1 MRLQYDRTEDR
12 QTRRNRIIVVAVL
25 AVVFFFLVIE
35 GCWIGNMIAIF
46 ISDAEAEEMD
56 GYECFVICQP
66 DGLVNI
72 RSKPKKSAAEIGWAT
87 CGTRL
92 LTNGKIRNGYLFVYD
107 LAAEVSTGWISVR
120 YITEE
125 QPKEIGE
132 RMVIRAEG
140 RVACRKW
147 MDGKIVKWY
156 RDGDQVMVHWMAD
169 GWAVTDRGYIRY
181 EYLESLY

>member
-72 RSKPKKSAAEIGWAT
+72 RSKPKKTPS
-87 CGTRL
+87 
-92 LTNGKIRNGYLFVYD
+92 FV
-107 LAAEVSTGWISVR
+107 
-120 YITEE
+120 
-125 QPKEIGE
+125 
-132 RMVIRAEG
+132 
-140 RVACRKW
+140 
-147 MDGKIVKWY
+147 
-156 RDGDQVMVHWMAD
+156 
-169 GWAVTDRGYIRY
+169 
-181 EYLESLY
+181 

>member
-1 MRLQYDRTEDR
+1 MDRESKRTA
-12 QTRRNRIIVVAVL
+12 IIVIVAL
-25 AVVFFFLVIE
+25 AAAVIFLIME
-35 GCWIGNMIAIF
+35 GVWIGKLICTFWNDIIL
-46 ISDAEAEEMD
+46 SDAEAEEMD
-56 GYECFVICQP
+56 GYECWVICQP
-66 DGLVNI
+66 EGLVNI
-72 RSKPKKSAAEIGWAT
+72 RTKPKKSAQEIGWAC